1 MPFNTYT
8 TDNYIYTTDWDYG
21 RVTSVTIG
29 DTHIHREKLVNI
41 LDRIMDRSEYPYI
54 TAPVEYPYYE
64 KDIDK
69 IVNLLVLARLNGDL

>member
-1 MPFNTYT
+1 MPSQTYT
-8 TDNYIYTTDWDYG
+8 TDNYIYTTDWEYG

-29 DTHIHREKLVNI
+29 GTYIHREKLVDI
-41 LDRIMDRSEYPYI
+41 LDRMRYRSEYPYI
-54 TAPVEYPYYE
+54 TAPVDYPYYE